1 VNLAEEGGFVMG
13 KVIKLY
19 NEQKEE
25 EEIIK
30 AIKNQKGKSIKLTR
44 RQKKEV
50 KEFKNDI
57 NLCQVQIERF
67 KILVDSLKELKHSSE
82 SLLDEE
88 HCDERIY
95 FLIKDINILLKEIT
109 TLWSQGLSEIRSKLS

>member
-1 VNLAEEGGFVMG
+1 MG
-13 KVIKLY
+13 KVIKLF
-19 NEQKEE
+19 NEPKEE

-57 NLCQVQIERF
+57 NLCLIQIKEMKRNLAELEWLEQF
-67 KILVDSLKELKHSSE
+67 LESFVDKEHY
-82 SLLDEE
+82 
-88 HCDERIY
+88 DERIPPI
-95 FLIKDINILLKEIT
+95 IKDINILLKEIT
-109 TLWSQGLSEIRSKLS
+109 TLWSQGLYEIRSKLR